1 MCAHSAH
8 CYTPCSPTTVP
19 LPSQIF
25 HVYSTFIFA
34 NDTTVVGLIT
44 NSDESSYRREVE
56 VLTAWCDR
64 NNLELN
70 IKKTREIIVDFRK
83 SQPDHSPLLINNQAV
98 ERVSEFKF
106 LGLSVSET
114 LSWSSNTASVIGKA
128 QQRLYFLRKLKEA
141 ALPTALL
148 VNFYHCA
155 VESVLTY
162 CVSVWFSSCTKAE
175 QEALQRVVKAA
186 GRIIGSPLPS
196 IASVSTSR
204 CLRLSQRIIMD
215 QSHPAH
221 HLFHL
226 LPSGRRYQ
234 SISASTSRLTNS
246 FFPYAVRLLNEQL
259 MNN

>member
-1 MCAHSAH
+1 M
-8 CYTPCSPTTVP
+8 
-19 LPSQIF
+19 
-25 HVYSTFIFA
+25 
-34 NDTTVVGLIT
+34 
-44 NSDESSYRREVE
+44 RRIS
-56 VLTAWCDR
+56 R
-64 NNLELN
+64 
-70 IKKTREIIVDFRK
+70 
-83 SQPDHSPLLINNQAV
+83 PDHSPLLINNQAV

-114 LSWSSNTASVIGKA
+114 LSWSTNTASVIGKA
-128 QQRLYFLRKLKEA
+128 QQRLYFLRKLKQA
-141 ALPTALL
+141 DLPRALL

-196 IASVSTSR
+196 ITSVFTSR
-204 CLRLSQRIIMD
+204 CRSLSQRIVTD

-234 SISASTSRLTNS
+234 SIGARTSRLSNS
-246 FFPYAVRLLNEQL
+246 FFPYAVRLLNEHL
-259 MNN
+259 LSS

>member
-1 MCAHSAH
+1 M
-8 CYTPCSPTTVP
+8 
-19 LPSQIF
+19 
-25 HVYSTFIFA
+25 
-34 NDTTVVGLIT
+34 GLIT

-215 QSHPAH
+215 QSHTAQ

-226 LPSGRRYQ
+226 LPSGR
-234 SISASTSRLTNS
+234 S